1 MQVTTHARVQVPTLL
16 LSPASQ
22 LLCTLT
28 SSRQQTSNR
37 GPFPSHGR
45 PQELVPGFQLW
56 PDQAAA
62 TAYTWE
68 VEQQEAFCLPCK
80 LKVWNA
86 NFVSVKHIHNTIHY
100 DVVIFRVFFF
110 FQEFICYG
118 FFLWLLGCVL
128 DYVRKKKGKTMSQI
142 ECFLNS
148 TLGYLFQFQK
158 RTWGFSLHIVKFL
171 QRKCREHSQA

>member
-28 SSRQQTSNR
+28 SSKQQTSNR

-110 FQEFICYG
+110 FSGVHSLRVFPLTSWVCVRLRKEKKRKDNEPNWMFSKLYPRIFVSISEADMG
-118 FFLWLLGCVL
+118 FLLAHC
-128 DYVRKKKGKTMSQI
+128 
-142 ECFLNS
+142 
-148 TLGYLFQFQK
+148 
-158 RTWGFSLHIVKFL
+158 
-171 QRKCREHSQA
+171 